1 MLTDCRVQLVLC
13 KDNANERNGS
23 LLTDCRVQLV
33 LCKDNAN
40 ERNGSLLTDC
50 RVQLVLCKDI
60 HNNLSGQAFC
70 QKSLCPALPNG
81 PFGRAIRAVRRCNT
95 ACFRLQ
101 NGTYGQHA
109 GNQPLSSIHFL
120 PLRYGHRHCRRA
132 GLQHAQTATGTKRQ
146 RWHTTIAGREP
157 PPRLPFAEACRQRYQ
172 PATGGVG
179 QSRFCSWKSMSA
191 CTTKNTSAGSKSPRP
206 SSDALAHT

>member
-1 MLTDCRVQLVLC
+1 MQTSATGACSLIAECSLYYAKIYIIISPAKRFDIKAYARPCLTGRLAEQY
-13 KDNANERNGS
+13 
-23 LLTDCRVQLV
+23 
-33 LCKDNAN
+33 
-40 ERNGSLLTDC
+40 
-50 RVQLVLCKDI
+50 
-60 HNNLSGQAFC
+60 
-70 QKSLCPALPNG
+70 G

-95 ACFRLQ
+95 ACFRMQ

-109 GNQPLSSIHFL
+109 GNQPLSNPHFL

-132 GLQHAQTATGTKRQ
+132 GLQHALTATGTKRQ